1 MLGNSAAKKPR
12 KTIVDGIRYGSS
24 KARKGAAIIPHPI
37 PKRLC
42 ALDAIYTMIKAIKT
56 SKKAICE
63 KKASTIYLKYV

>member
-1 MLGNSAAKKPR
+1 MLGKSAAKKPR

-42 ALDAIYTMIKAIKT
+42 ALDAIYTMKRLIKPPKRLFVRKT
-56 SKKAICE
+56 HLSFI
-63 KKASTIYLKYV
+63 

>member
-1 MLGNSAAKKPR
+1 MLGKSAAKKPR

-42 ALDAIYTMIKAIKT
+42 ALDAIYTMKKANKT
-56 SKKAICE
+56 SEKAICE
-63 KKASTIYLKYV
+63 KNASIIYLKCI